1 MNISQYKLALLEI
14 VKSKKNNKRL
24 ENVLQA
30 IKDDTMMGRG
40 GTLVSKHPDAKQDR
54 ILTRCLQL
62 LGYDWSNHNDTT
74 LLVSAPVKEVKL
86 IKTIP
91 NKRILP
97 PQP

>member
-1 MNISQYKLALLEI
+1 MI
-14 VKSKKNNKRL
+14 
-24 ENVLQA
+24 
-30 IKDDTMMGRG
+30 GRG

-74 LLVSAPVKEVKL
+74 LLVSAPVKEIKL
-86 IKTIP
+86 VKTIP